1 MTKFERSSGVLLHP
15 TSLPGPY
22 GSGDMGASSYHFV
35 EWLTVAGQTLWQML
49 PFGPVGMGDSPYMCL
64 SAFAGEPMLIDLDEL
79 VQRGW
84 LSADELKNIPSFDQR
99 KIHYGNVKEFRMTKL
114 RTAAGKFF
122 AQHSAAESADFQS
135 FCKKQKV
142 WLDDYALFMALIQKY
157 RGAEWSTWEPDHAR
171 RTPAVMKK
179 LRAELADEIGFWQFT
194 QWCFFRQ
201 WFALKKYANDR
212 GVKIVGDIPIFIAYQ
227 SSDVWSHPHLFHL
240 DKNMKPKVV
249 AGVPPDYFSVTGQR
263 WGNPLYD
270 WKAMHEEGYS
280 WFIDRIRTTL
290 ELVDIV
296 RIDHF
301 RGFAG
306 YWEIPATEATAE
318 KGRWVK
324 GPGAKLFDA
333 IEKKL
338 GKMPIIAEDLGE
350 ITPDVIE
357 LRDRYNFPGMRI
369 LQFAFAG
376 TAKNNFLPHNYLSNT
391 VVYSGTHDNDTT
403 VGWYRSATEREREF
417 VRRYAGT
424 DGRDVQWDLI
434 RLASQSVA
442 DMAVFPFQD
451 VLGLGTEARM
461 NMPGQALGN
470 WAWRFVWEQVQ
481 PWHAVKLAEISALT
495 NRTSP
500 DRLNLPAY
508 PTGKVQP

>member
-1 MTKFERSSGVLLHP
+1 MNFERSSGILLHP
-15 TSLPGPY
+15 TSLPGPF
-22 GSGDMGASSYHFV
+22 GSGDLGATSYHFI
-35 EWLTVAGQTLWQML
+35 EWLVVAGQKLWQML
-49 PFGPVGMGDSPYMCL
+49 PLGPVGMGDSPYMCL
-64 SAFAGEPMLIDLDEL
+64 SAFAGEPMLIDLQEL
-79 VQRGW
+79 VDRGW
-84 LSADELKNIPSFDQR
+84 LTKNEIENVPQFNQR
-99 KIHYGNVKEFRMTKL
+99 KIHYGNVKTFRMEKL
-114 RTAAGKFF
+114 RIASKNFF
-122 AQHSAAESADFQS
+122 EKNSKAEIADFQS
-135 FCKKQKV
+135 FCKKQKS
-142 WLDDYALFMALIQKY
+142 WLEDYSLFMSLIQKY
-157 RGAEWSTWEPDHAR
+157 QGAEWNTWDADIVKR
-171 RTPAVMKK
+171 SPAAIKNIRK
-179 LRAELADEIGFWQFT
+179 ELEQEINFWEFT

-201 WFALKKYANDR
+201 WFALKKYANER
-212 GVKIVGDIPIFIAYQ
+212 GVRIVGDIPIFIAYQ
-227 SSDVWSHPHLFHL
+227 SADVWANQHLFHL
-240 DKNMKPKVV
+240 DKNMKPTVV

-270 WKAMHEEGYS
+270 WKAMHEENYS
-280 WFIDRIRTTL
+280 WFIHRIKTTL

-306 YWEIPATEATAE
+306 YWEIPATEATAV

-324 GPGAKLFDA
+324 GPAAKLFDA

-376 TAKNNFLPHNYLSNT
+376 DVKNNFLPNNYISNT

-403 VGWYRSATEREREF
+403 IGWFKSATDREREF
-417 VRRYAGT
+417 VKKYIGT
-424 DGRDVQWDLI
+424 DGKEIHWDLI
-434 RLASQSVA
+434 RLASQSIA
-442 DMAVFPFQD
+442 DMAVFPLQD

-461 NMPGQALGN
+461 NMPGHALGN

-481 PWHAVKLAEISALT
+481 PWHALKLYEISALT
-495 NRTSP
+495 NRTKS

-508 PTGKVQP
+508 PSGKAQP